1 MSAEGIIRCQND
13 KVIRKGL
20 ARLHDLATSRP
31 WLDLLWDGEC
41 LTVMAREH
49 GIGVFVPDELL
60 QSLIRL
66 SASYLDVYFPGEPGG
81 RQEIISVERLFQPI
95 GKGSLHAPLVSRKA
109 AANIEWI
116 SKSLKN
122 GCPSEG

>member
-1 MSAEGIIRCQND
+1 
-13 KVIRKGL
+13 
-20 ARLHDLATSRP
+20 
-31 WLDLLWDGEC
+31 
-41 LTVMAREH
+41 MAREH

-60 QSLIRL
+60 QSVIRL

-81 RQEIISVERLFQPI
+81 RQEIISVERLFQPM
-95 GKGSLHAPLVSRKA
+95 GKGSLDALLVSRKA
-109 AANIEWI
+109 AANVEWI